1 MNMVG
6 INTSYTS
13 RATSTASVN
22 RSQPRTTGST
32 SSSNNTN
39 KPQTTKK
46 PQIDSFSPSRG
57 TSNAAAKSTPAKS
70 TPTTTKPNNIFSGS
84 APRTSS
90 KPTQSSGSSTPRT
103 GSFGSLTTST
113 RTSGVSGGA
122 KPTRAASSSGTTST
136 RANTVS
142 GGAKPTRASSSSGT
156 TSTRANTVSG
166 GAKPT
171 RALSSSGTTS
181 TRANTVSGGAKPTR
195 VSSSSGTTSTRAN
208 TVSGGAKPTRA
219 SSSSGTTSTRANTVS
234 GGARP
239 SNASSARG
247 TTSTAAKTAGG
258 TTQTTTKPTIDYNK
272 LAKNFTTQADKDKF
286 TDIIKNLP
294 QEVQADIAKEINNM
308 RPANADEYGTFNPIN
323 NNLAVTLDDHAKFII
338 AHEVGHSVD
347 TVSTNVN
354 GITVNQSSLAK
365 LISEDKNFAATY
377 QKELEDFLAA
387 YKDEFGTDHPWVTS
401 YPTEHYPTEAFA
413 TYYRHETLGYEKTT
427 ASGKDWA
434 DLMIS
439 KMPETTK
446 AIANL
451 IEKNRNLSD
460 DERQAKT
467 EKYYDNG
474 QIKSSVTTN
483 NGIVYADGYNED
495 GSKAYQIQI
504 YPDGTEQYIIDNYD
518 ANGNKLEPTYY
529 TVKPQDKEQHGGG
542 GRRR

>member
-1 MNMVG
+1 MVG

-13 RATSTASVN
+13 RATSTASIS
-22 RSQPRTTGST
+22 RSQSRATGST
-32 SSSNNTN
+32 NGTNQTN
-39 KPQTTKK
+39 KFQTTKK
-46 PQIDSFSPSRG
+46 PQIDSFSPSKG
-57 TSNAAAKSTPAKS
+57 TSS
-70 TPTTTKPNNIFSGS
+70 TPTKNTQTSTKSNNIFTGS

-90 KPTQSSGSSTPRT
+90 KPTLSNSSNISSSAPRT

-113 RTSGVSGGA
+113 RT
-122 KPTRAASSSGTTST
+122 AS
-136 RANTVS
+136 N
-142 GGAKPTRASSSSGT
+142 
-156 TSTRANTVSG
+156 N
-166 GAKPT
+166 
-171 RALSSSGTTS
+171 
-181 TRANTVSGGAKPTR
+181 TR
-195 VSSSSGTTSTRAN
+195 VSSSSTRPTASTTSTR
-208 TVSGGAKPTRA
+208 T
-219 SSSSGTTSTRANTVS
+219 
-234 GGARP
+234 
-239 SNASSARG
+239 
-247 TTSTAAKTAGG
+247 
-258 TTQTTTKPTIDYNK
+258 TTQTTTKNQTTINYND
-272 LAKNFTTQADKDKF
+272 LAKNFTTQADKEKF

-294 QEVQADIAKEINNM
+294 QEVQEDIAKEINNM
-308 RPANADEYGTFNPIN
+308 RPANADEYGTFNPVN

-347 TVSTNVN
+347 TISTNVN
-354 GITVNQSSLAK
+354 GVTVNQSSLSK
-365 LISEDKNFAATY
+365 LISEDKDFAATY
-377 QKELEDFLAA
+377 EQELKDFLAA
-387 YKDEFGTDHPWVTS
+387 YKDEFGTDHPWVKS

-451 IEKNRNLSD
+451 IDQNRQLSD
-460 DERQAKT
+460 DERQAQT

-474 QIKSSVTTN
+474 QIKSSVTSN